1 MLIILF
7 PVLSVSSTLLFP
19 IAYCFE
25 TLLLP
30 VPYCFQMHVY
40 YGSVTY
46 NQPERHVGSTAVV
59 TCDYGLEVALE
70 KYHCTTDDCTRT
82 GYTTYPGGNHTTTTC
97 MATRR
102 HHIDEEEDSG
112 ILELIVSSVSNQIYS
127 CLLLTAKVGGGE
139 GGGLMF
145 PQVSVNLSMGWGEV
159 GYLWSQVPSWSL
171 VQPGVA
177 RDRV

>member
-19 IAYCFE
+19 IPYCFE

-40 YGSVTY
+40 HGSVTY

-82 GYTTYPGGNHTTTTC
+82 GYTTYPGGNHATTTC
-97 MATRR
+97 VAMQR
-102 HHIDEEEDSG
+102 HHSDEENLRGFWNPRIDCV
-112 ILELIVSSVSNQIYS
+112 VS
-127 CLLLTAKVGGGE
+127 K
-139 GGGLMF
+139 
-145 PQVSVNLSMGWGEV
+145 
-159 GYLWSQVPSWSL
+159 
-171 VQPGVA
+171 
-177 RDRV
+177 